1 MWEIF
6 PFELGEICC
15 QKTSLSFV
23 DSVWEIFGPLLQ
35 GIPIVIIPDAVLKEP
50 SQLVQALATEGVTRL
65 VLVPSLLYVILD
77 TNIDFKTQIPKLRYW
92 ISSGEALPI
101 ELFQRFRERVPQ
113 GVLLNLY
120 GSSGVSADVT
130 FYDTRKNHSLLSVPI
145 GQPIGNTQVYCLDR
159 ALQPVPVGVLGELYI
174 GGNGLARGYLRHPE
188 LTAEKFL
195 PNPFS
200 KKPGARLYKTG
211 DLARYLPDGNL
222 EFLGRYD
229 SQVQLRGFRVAL
241 GEIEAVLGQHPAVG
255 EAVVIQRE
263 DDPGDKRLVAYV
275 VPALGQSPPVS
286 DLRRLLKQNLP
297 DYMVPAAFVLLEA
310 LPLTANGKV
319 DRRALPA
326 PKFSAKAID
335 AAYVP
340 PRTPTEELL
349 AVIWAEVLGV
359 EQVGVHDNFFDLG
372 GHSLKATRVISRIQA
387 TFQVDLPMHSLFEK
401 LTVADM
407 AEQIETICWATQN
420 QQASHSAIVG
430 AYEEGES

>member
-1 MWEIF
+1 
-6 PFELGEICC
+6 
-15 QKTSLSFV
+15 V
-23 DSVWEIFGPLLQ
+23 
-35 GIPIVIIPDAVLKEP
+35 
-50 SQLVQALATEGVTRL
+50 
-65 VLVPSLLYVILD
+65 
-77 TNIDFKTQIPKLRYW
+77 
-92 ISSGEALPI
+92 
-101 ELFQRFRERVPQ
+101 
-113 GVLLNLY
+113 
-120 GSSGVSADVT
+120 
-130 FYDTRKNHSLLSVPI
+130 
-145 GQPIGNTQVYCLDR
+145 
-159 ALQPVPVGVLGELYI
+159 
-174 GGNGLARGYLRHPE
+174 RGYLRHPE

-229 SQVQLRGFRVAL
+229 SQVQMRGFRVEL

-359 EQVGVHDNFFDLG
+359 EQVGVNDNFFDLG